1 MTVNEAMLTV
11 AGEIAKENGYITTR
25 EPYKHYA
32 RKDTFWGNL
41 VKSLEEPDLHI
52 LTAEYILPAFE
63 GEPSHKIDIDM
74 YFGRP
79 RLNVRL
85 PEACAHLTYRHGV
98 LSETQAFFEGGLE
111 LAMNLK
117 ERIDKL
123 IATEKDESHG
133 KEDND

>member
-1 MTVNEAMLTV
+1 MTVNEAMLV
-11 AGEIAKENGYITTR
+11 AAGEIAKDYGYIMTR

-32 RKDTFWGNL
+32 RKDDFWGNV
-41 VKSLEEPDLHI
+41 VKSVKEPDLHI
-52 LTAEYILPAFE
+52 LTVEYTLPAFE

-74 YFGRP
+74 YFGLP

-85 PEACAHLTYRHGV
+85 PEACAHLTYRNGI
-98 LSETQAFFEGGLE
+98 LSEAQAFHERGLA
-111 LAMNLK
+111 LAILLK

-123 IATEKDESHG
+123 IVTEKDESHG